1 MTKPIGNTDMNNTL
15 IKFCEVESRA
25 SEIYSKG
32 YTSKEIIYDQLK
44 SEFGRS
50 YLSILLLGIEAAA
63 ESWNFHDDAG
73 PWLRD
78 LKEKAGFFTN
88 DDLISTREYVKYN

>member
-1 MTKPIGNTDMNNTL
+1 MNNTL
-15 IKFCEVESRA
+15 IKFCEVELRA

-32 YTSKEIIYDQLK
+32 YTSKEIIYDQLE

-63 ESWNFHDDAG
+63 ASWNFHDDAG

-88 DDLISTREYVKYN
+88 DDLISTRHYVKFN

>member
-1 MTKPIGNTDMNNTL
+1 MNNTL
-15 IKFCEVESRA
+15 IKFCEVELRA

-32 YTSKEIIYDQLK
+32 YQPIDVVYSQLK
-44 SEFGRS
+44 SEFS
-50 YLSILLLGIEAAA
+50 PAHHNILILGLEAAA
-63 ESWNFHDDAG
+63 ESWNFQDDAG

-88 DDLISTREYVKYN
+88 DDLISTRHYVKYN